1 MNNEALTNS
10 IIEQQIAEV
19 RSQLELLEAQ
29 LRSLVALKE
38 QRRKIELEER
48 IDNAIGDCSLSEMR
62 DLAHYLDEC
71 IDSYG
76 DDRDKW

>member
-48 IDNAIGDCSLSEMR
+48 IDNAIVDCSLSEMR
-62 DLAHYLDEC
+62 DLARYLDEC
-71 IDSYG
+71 IDNYG
-76 DDRDKW
+76 DDRDTW